1 MNRRTQVAVIDDH
14 PLFREG
20 VACTLRSAPDLE
32 IVGEGSS
39 AYDAVEIA
47 KGKIP
52 DIMLLDVSMPG
63 SGIEAAREIMQ
74 SGINTKVIILTVSHD
89 DRDVTAAMQAGV
101 SGYVAKGSSGAELL
115 RVVRAV
121 HAGETYITPA
131 LAMSVLRKLNRSQG
145 ESQGSEVTVSLTPR
159 EEQVLHHL
167 SRGFSNRAIAGVLGI
182 AEQTVKNTVSDL
194 IRKYKARNRL
204 GLALLAGDR
213 NLGQSLDS

>member
-1 MNRRTQVAVIDDH
+1 MNRRTQVAVVDDH

-20 VACTLRSAPDLE
+20 VVYTLRSAPDLE
-32 IVGEGSS
+32 IVGEGCS

-63 SGIEAAREIMQ
+63 NGIEAAREIMQ
-74 SGINTKVIILTVSHD
+74 AGINTKVIILTVSD
-89 DRDVTAAMQAGV
+89 NDRDVTAAMRAGV

-131 LAMSVLRKLNRSQG
+131 LAVSVLRKLNSSQA
-145 ESQGSEVTVSLTPR
+145 ESR
-159 EEQVLHHL
+159 E
-167 SRGFSNRAIAGVLGI
+167 S
-182 AEQTVKNTVSDL
+182 
-194 IRKYKARNRL
+194 
-204 GLALLAGDR
+204 
-213 NLGQSLDS
+213 